1 MSDPIVNFDA
11 IRGILTVLIDM
22 PATVDEFVCPNA
34 DGTFTIFLAR
44 NRSQKRIEKALQHA
58 LQHIRQGDLFSGES
72 VQAIEARA
80 HKEEV

>member
-1 MSDPIVNFDA
+1 MNDPIVNFDA

-44 NRSQKRIEKALQHA
+44 NRSEERIKKALQHA
-58 LQHIRQGDLFSGES
+58 LQHINNDDLFTGED
-72 VQAIEARA
+72 VQTIEARM
-80 HKEEV
+80 

>member
-22 PATVDEFVCPNA
+22 PAAVDEFVCPNE

-44 NRSQKRIEKALQHA
+44 NRSPERIKKALQHA
-58 LQHIRQGDLFSGES
+58 LQHINNDDLFSGED
-72 VQAIEARA
+72 VQTIEARMQGL
-80 HKEEV
+80 

>member
-22 PATVDEFVCPNA
+22 PANVDEFVCPNA

-44 NRSQKRIEKALQHA
+44 NRSEARIKKALQHA
-58 LQHIRQGDLFSGES
+58 LQHINNDDLFTGED
-72 VQAIEARA
+72 VQTIEARM
-80 HKEEV
+80 